1 MQLDKFMEF
10 RIKSFDALTPNE
22 LYQILTLRS
31 EVFVVEQ
38 QCVFLDM
45 DQKDQKSEHLM
56 FWDEKNLVA
65 YCRILPGG
73 VSYTEPSIGR
83 VVSSPRYRKT
93 GAGRLLMQQAIEI
106 ARQRYGNQAIRIGA
120 QLYLKKFYASLGFEA
135 QGDIYLEDGIEHIEM
150 ILL

>member
-1 MQLDKFMEF
+1 
-10 RIKSFDALTPNE
+10 
-22 LYQILTLRS
+22 
-31 EVFVVEQ
+31 
-38 QCVFLDM
+38 
-45 DQKDQKSEHLM
+45 
-56 FWDEKNLVA
+56 
-65 YCRILPGG
+65 
-73 VSYTEPSIGR
+73 

-135 QGDIYLEDGIEHIEM
+135 QGDIYLEDGIEHVEM

>member
-1 MQLDKFMEF
+1 
-10 RIKSFDALTPNE
+10 
-22 LYQILTLRS
+22 
-31 EVFVVEQ
+31 
-38 QCVFLDM
+38 
-45 DQKDQKSEHLM
+45 M

-135 QGDIYLEDGIEHIEM
+135 QGDIYLEDGIEHVEM